1 MTKKKPKSE
10 HKKTGRPTIMTPQVI
25 AKLEHC
31 FERGYSDYDA
41 YKSVGISKDAFYDYC
56 VANPDFSEKKE
67 WLKKNTVILSKNI
80 VYDKL
85 VIDKDINTAKF
96 ILERKCKD
104 EFSLKTETELSGEVK
119 SKVVYIEK
127 EEKEAYKKHIDEV
140 IDGD

>member
-1 MTKKKPKSE
+1 MTKKKTKRQ
-10 HKKTGRPTIMTPQVI
+10 HKKTGRHTIMTPQTI

-85 VIDKDINTAKF
+85 VIDKDINTAKI
-96 ILERKCKD
+96 ILERKAKD
-104 EFSLKTETELSGEVK
+104 EFSTRQETDFITVPSFQLIVS
-119 SKVVYIEK
+119 
-127 EEKEAYKKHIDEV
+127 DE
-140 IDGD
+140 